1 MAKEIPLH
9 DKELNSFI
17 SGEKGKVLSF
27 LRNRYSVSDDDLD
40 DIFQEA
46 SMALFNNIRGGK
58 LTKLTSSLGSYFM
71 SICNNQALKF
81 IGKQK
86 KEISF
91 DDGKKLNNTNA
102 VRDEKVDELYNICID
117 TEAEDR
123 IVRKHMLVNQII
135 ASMTETCKDILLGYY
150 WHDYSTSTIADLFNF
165 KDTNSVKTQKYKCAQ
180 KFRNKFNELIN
191 KIYG

>member
-58 LTKLTSSLGSYFM
+58 LTKLTSSLGS
-71 SICNNQALKF
+71 
-81 IGKQK
+81 
-86 KEISF
+86 
-91 DDGKKLNNTNA
+91 
-102 VRDEKVDELYNICID
+102 
-117 TEAEDR
+117 
-123 IVRKHMLVNQII
+123 
-135 ASMTETCKDILLGYY
+135 
-150 WHDYSTSTIADLFNF
+150 
-165 KDTNSVKTQKYKCAQ
+165 
-180 KFRNKFNELIN
+180 
-191 KIYG
+191 